1 MILNLKNFN
10 LKTIADS
17 GQIFRFNR
25 ISVIKEKNNTKAEKS
40 KIEPVLYELISKDKY
55 LIIKDLGNNNFDFS
69 CSKKEFDNY
78 YSHYFDLKN
87 DYNKYKK
94 VAMSSDKFLKDC
106 LEYGKGLKILNQDP
120 FEMLISFII
129 SQRKSIPAIKTSIE
143 RLSKVCGK
151 KMIYKNKIYYAFPT
165 ALEIIKN
172 KNKLSSCGLGY
183 RLPYIIEASR
193 KVMNREIDLDY
204 CFKLSN
210 DDLKNALLSIKGV
223 GEKVASCI
231 MLFAYHRLDICPKD
245 VWINRVIE
253 KKYNGQIPKN
263 YEKYQ
268 GIIQQYWFYYA
279 KEHKVF

>member
-1 MILNLKNFN
+1 MVKIIKNFN

-17 GQIFRFNR
+17 GQIFRFNKL
-25 ISVIKEKNNTKAEKS
+25 SLNDKNTKNKFKNDFPS
-40 KIEPVLYELISKDKY
+40 YELINKDKY
-55 LIIKDLGNNNFDFS
+55 LIIKDLGNNRFDFS
-69 CSKKEFDNY
+69 CTKKEFDEFY
-78 YSHYFDLKN
+78 AHYFDFNN

-94 VAMSSDKFLKDC
+94 VALKSDTFLNEC
-106 LEYGKGLKILNQDP
+106 IEYGKGLKILNQDP

-143 RLSKVCGK
+143 RLSKSCGK
-151 KMIYKNKIYYAFPT
+151 KMSYKGKTYYSFPT
-165 ALEIIKN
+165 AIEIIKN
-172 KNKLSSCGLGY
+172 KSKLSSCGLGY

-193 KVMNREIDLDY
+193 KVMDKEIDLLY
-204 CFKLSN
+204 YSRLSN
-210 DDLKNALLSIKGV
+210 EDLKTELLKIKGV

-231 MLFAYHRLDICPKD
+231 MLFAYHRIDICPKD

-253 KKYNGQIPKN
+253 KKYNGKIPKQ

-279 KEHKVF
+279 KDHKVF